1 MRRAL
6 VAVVLALGLT
16 AVAKRA
22 PAQSPEHATV
32 QAVVKGFH
40 VALERGDSVAALS
53 FLAADVQILES
64 GGLESRARYR
74 GGQPPDDVAW
84 VVGTSRTQGTDRDRQ
99 INSAG
104 AALMVLSRTVDG
116 LRIRAIHW
124 SSRTVRVP

>member
-16 AVAKRA
+16 AVTKRA
-22 PAQSPEHATV
+22 PAQSPEHAAV

-40 VALERGDSVAALS
+40 AALS

-64 GGLESRARYR
+64 GGLKSRAQYR
-74 GGQPPDDVAW
+74 GGHPPGDVAC
-84 VVGTSRTQGTDRDRQ
+84 VVGTSWTQGTYRDRQ
-99 INSAG
+99 INSTG
-104 AALMVLSRTVDG
+104 AELMVLSRTVDG

>member
-22 PAQSPEHATV
+22 PAQSPEHAAV

-40 VALERGDSVAALS
+40 AALS

-84 VVGTSRTQGTDRDRQ
+84 VVGTSRTQGTYRDRQ

-104 AALMVLSRTVDG
+104 ADLMVLSRTVDG

-124 SSRTVRVP
+124 SSRSVRVP